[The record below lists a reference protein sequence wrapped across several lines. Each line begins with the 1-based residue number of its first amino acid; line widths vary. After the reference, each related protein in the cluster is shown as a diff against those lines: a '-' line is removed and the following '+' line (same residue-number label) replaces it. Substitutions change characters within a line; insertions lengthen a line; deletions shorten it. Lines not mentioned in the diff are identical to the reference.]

1 MEWDEETQDDYD
13 QWFWEKC
20 LAEQAEKEGK
30 NG

>member
-20 LAEQAEKEGK
+20 LAEQAEKEGA
-30 NG
+30 

>member
-13 QWFWEKC
+13 RWYYEKI

-30 NG
+30 